1 VSAKGQKK
9 VILIRQKN
17 YGQAKGGGGRSHN
30 RPPPLNTPLQTT
42 YRLFFIVQWYIHAL
56 CSEYDFDDFVYS
68 KKFENHQ
75 NLDKTIAK
83 SKSKSLAV

>member
-9 VILIRQKN
+9 VILIRQKI
-17 YGQAKGGGGRSHN
+17 YGQAKGGGGGRTTA
-30 RPPPLNTPLQTT
+30 PLNTPLQTT

>member
-1 VSAKGQKK
+1 MVRPK
-9 VILIRQKN
+9 
-17 YGQAKGGGGRSHN
+17 GGGRSHS
-30 RPPPLNTPLQTT
+30 RPPLNTPLQTT

-83 SKSKSLAV
+83 SKSLAV